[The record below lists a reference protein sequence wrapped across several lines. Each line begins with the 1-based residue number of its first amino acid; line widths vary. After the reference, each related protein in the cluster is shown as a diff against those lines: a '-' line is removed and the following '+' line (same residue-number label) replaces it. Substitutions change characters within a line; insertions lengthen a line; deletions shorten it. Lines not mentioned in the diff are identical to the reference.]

1 MLWLIVDTIP
11 LYRDR
16 LLAMREKNL
25 LLFFRRKTMVVAD
38 QIVEGECLVVV
49 DTVDAVVD
57 CGYDSM
63 LWRYIACTLEKNPY

>member
-1 MLWLIVDTIP
+1 
-11 LYRDR
+11 
-16 LLAMREKNL
+16 
-25 LLFFRRKTMVVAD
+25 MVVAD

-63 LWRYIACTLEKNPY
+63 LWRYIACTLEKTSLLLIRRKNRGWC